1 MLLATI
7 FKFVLKFEFDP
18 DSCLVSKES
27 NITNSRIISI
37 NAHAKRWTDCCYKR
51 GPHPGQIH
59 FIIFTCS
66 NDQVDHPF
74 PADGITV
81 FDRGRCFDR
90 VAIQQM
96 LHFVIIRPSND
107 PPPYTTF
114 STPSL
119 WKLADTRDKRCAS
132 PCPVSID
139 LIFRHFPW
147 TNTKQNRDPLD
158 SITIGYFNF
167 FVSLFG
173 RWSELLENFCQV
185 YRCNWYGVWSIGGN
199 REIKYLL

>member
-1 MLLATI
+1 M
-7 FKFVLKFEFDP
+7 
-18 DSCLVSKES
+18 
-27 NITNSRIISI
+27 

-59 FIIFTCS
+59 FIILTCS

-139 LIFRHFPW
+139 LIFRHFQLRERTPNRIEIPW
-147 TNTKQNRDPLD
+147 IRLQSAI
-158 SITIGYFNF
+158 SI
-167 FVSLFG
+167 SLWVCLEDG

-185 YRCNWYGVWSIGGN
+185 YRCNWYGVWRKQRDKIFALGFVESIS
-199 REIKYLL
+199 RKES